1 MTALGRRA
9 LWVWDHTLGYPLAW
23 ALIGLVGL
31 YRVTISPLLGPT
43 CRYYPSCSVY
53 ALGSLRQHGSLKGSV
68 LVGYRLLRCN
78 PWSGGGVDPV
88 PSRERWRPDILPDGR
103 PRVPMASS

>member
-31 YRVTISPLLGPT
+31 YRVTISP
-43 CRYYPSCSVY
+43 
-53 ALGSLRQHGSLKGSV
+53 LGSLRQHGSLKGSV